1 MLVRTMARTLEVVNG
16 AEALFE
22 LDGLHKAERYQ
33 QQRDDK
39 QDIRVDKAANR
50 ADQRNQSAHH
60 GDDEQTQ
67 HVEFS
72 AQNEIF
78 EALTLGWFLTH
89 AMTFLPGKWLFN
101 KPYIVFFRR
110 KKENPF

>member
-1 MLVRTMARTLEVVNG
+1 MKMAAAGRLEMLRNG

-101 KPYIVFFRR
+101 KPYNIFFRR